1 MGLCRAKPGK
11 NRDKSNTIEKNRKS
25 DQSSSDSEP
34 HRARIFEAEARV
46 TVAPASRYGML
57 EASTTYQIY
66 RQAFEDSIT
75 QNLSVVG
82 QNPRHNIENIT
93 QDREYTNADT
103 KGLPLRRR

>member
-1 MGLCRAKPGK
+1 MFSPSADAHSVSQSR
-11 NRDKSNTIEKNRKS
+11 TIFRKLS
-25 DQSSSDSEP
+25 
-34 HRARIFEAEARV
+34 HRARIFEAEAGV

-82 QNPRHNIENIT
+82 QNPRHNLKNIT
-93 QDREYTNADT
+93 QDCEYTNADT
-103 KGLPLRRR
+103 KGLPPRRR